1 MIVLSD
7 GWHQAIGIAVVVI
20 IGVVVL
26 RRPND
31 DMLLTGH
38 VLIVL
43 ALSGVDAEQ
52 WQEVVVGGEDLTF
65 LQDAV
70 VVGRMVG
77 CRAQEEKEEEEEE
90 KEKGKPHPDPPP

>member
-1 MIVLSD
+1 
-7 GWHQAIGIAVVVI
+7 
-20 IGVVVL
+20 
-26 RRPND
+26 
-31 DMLLTGH
+31 MLLAGH

-43 ALSGVDAEQ
+43 ALSGVDTEQ

-70 VVGRMVG
+70 VVGKMIG

-90 KEKGKPHPDPPP
+90 KEKEKEKGKPHPDPPP